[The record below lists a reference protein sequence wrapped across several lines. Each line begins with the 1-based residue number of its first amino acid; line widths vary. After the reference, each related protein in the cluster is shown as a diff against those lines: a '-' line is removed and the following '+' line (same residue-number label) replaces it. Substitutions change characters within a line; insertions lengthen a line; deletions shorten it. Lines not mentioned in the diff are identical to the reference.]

1 MDNSSGGGT
10 PARPRPTAV
19 SDPAAPEA
27 QFTVPVPTYS
37 TPTQS
42 RPLQSRPLQSPPPTG
57 TPWHPAVPAPQ
68 PAHPVESSTT
78 IAYAASPPPAEG
90 PSDAESLRNL
100 AHVLLGIALGFWVLV
115 GIRMLAR
122 LVELGP
128 SSRLLIETI
137 DQTAVETVAA
147 ALISVLA
154 VASAVA
160 SRVAA
165 GRGASAGLVWG
176 AAALAACTV
185 VAAIWR
191 LT

>member
-1 MDNSSGGGT
+1 
-10 PARPRPTAV
+10 
-19 SDPAAPEA
+19 
-27 QFTVPVPTYS
+27 
-37 TPTQS
+37 
-42 RPLQSRPLQSPPPTG
+42 L
-57 TPWHPAVPAPQ
+57 
-68 PAHPVESSTT
+68 
-78 IAYAASPPPAEG
+78 
-90 PSDAESLRNL
+90 
-100 AHVLLGIALGFWVLV
+100 VLLGITVGFWVLV

-122 LVELGP
+122 IVEVGP

-176 AAALAACTV
+176 TAALAAGTV

-191 LT
+191 LI

>member
-1 MDNSSGGGT
+1 MDNSSPGT
-10 PARPRPTAV
+10 PARPRSTAA
-19 SDPAAPEA
+19 SDPGAPEA

-42 RPLQSRPLQSPPPTG
+42 LPLQAPPPTG
-57 TPWHPAVPAPQ
+57 ARWHPEIPAPQ
-68 PAHPVESSTT
+68 PAHPVEASTT
-78 IAYAASPPPAEG
+78 IAYAASPLPAEG

-100 AHVLLGIALGFWVLV
+100 AHVVLGIALGFWVLV

-122 LVELGP
+122 IVELGP

-154 VASAVA
+154 VVSAVA

-176 AAALAACTV
+176 TAALAAGTV

-191 LT
+191 LI